1 MYKVLYNSTPPNN
14 LSKYF
19 GALQPWQYYDNAWKI
34 KQDTSLFEKDKINRR
49 GRKPS
54 DIAKSIQFHPYWE
67 FDTDFGIWYLKKKPD
82 ADYPIMFYGRNVV
95 GDDFGKMWWWRGSY
109 LKESDLSKL
118 KADDIPYEQAILRSF
133 KTRYG
138 IERQNINP
146 ILNRLYEISNEE
158 RNELIKSY
166 DILEEN
172 IVLQVATLY
181 MDLTEKNPEKY
192 IDDWD
197 KMTETERENYIK
209 LDKFKAIPEKS
220 IPQID
225 YFADIRGKVK
235 DRADK
240 KAGEYEFEPIK
251 GRDTWNVLWRRGYA
265 TYKKYIDSDEGRKDL
280 EAILDKKVRT
290 GVIAEEKKIEAK
302 KRTKLQ
308 IEKETADTGVEQKAI
323 STEDKQTLDDI
334 ETRIDEI
341 EDEQEKLIDKY
352 SADGAE
358 PYQNPEFVKL
368 IEPLNKE
375 LSKLNDEKRLI
386 GGWSTK
392 RVEEGKNMREDIDD
406 QKKYQAILLK
416 EQAEL
421 KKDLGENVK
430 AKNYKGGAEENTSGG
445 PIGSEGVAYED
456 EFDMFNYGIPAEI
469 TREYIDGLIG
479 PERSKIHDEIWMYLM
494 SPSRQK
500 GSNMTIPG
508 LQPNKAY
515 SWEIYDKIRKPLGL
529 AKDSG
534 IEASRIKSDTN
545 REIKVASRM
554 KRLEQTKQEVEKDVK
569 WNQEAYDRVK
579 KEIDDLEAKR
589 ADIKKRLPRAAQA
602 QVDKL
607 KKQQDD
613 LDEKMKLLDAKLAAL
628 EKVKPSETKGGA
640 IKKAKGRPMK
650 MRFIAGAKD
659 EEEEKPSEKPAEK
672 KEETKK
678 DIVGDVKKVV
688 NIAMKG
694 KQIYDKV
701 DAFIDH
707 LKPGSGEALTIVKE
721 ETRKDTKLT
730 KAIEDLL
737 DNYDEISKAEAE
749 DKFNKIMAKIET
761 EMRENAE
768 KLARAGRI
776 DAADL
781 ELLGYKDKLSK
792 ERESA
797 RERLK
802 KRLEKTIGGE
812 EPKKSTLD
820 KIGVVVDVA
829 DKLSGQLDKLDPSKR
844 YDVGETP
851 VGTVKGPV
859 KPSKRDRGS
868 GKVGDFFKKAKDAI
882 VANIKPILGLAAA
895 TATAVVVVN
904 EVKEELNDRE
914 ERQAQRDKEK
924 LEADKRRS
932 ESNRQAE
939 QNIERETGRKV
950 IIPDTEAEELT
961 LAKKTI
967 EEYIK
972 NYKEQYGNNPDYPA
986 RHAPIKAEVVTGVYK
1001 DNKAYLQDLQ
1011 KWNKEKEALERKN
1024 KGGMKNLPVNNISKI
1039 NIIDS
1044 MENEKQLKAG
1054 KKPNAWLVHVA
1065 AFRKENPGMKY
1076 SEVLKQAKA
1085 TYTTGGMKGGA
1096 RPRKA
1101 GSPPRH
1107 SELGDKDAV
1116 WDGPLNFFDDRD
1128 AVETHAATVPIPDVS
1143 DIEATLPATSISE
1156 NMAKIFIRTLKSRLP
1171 AQIRSDMYLKDDHN
1185 NADWAGFANYHYQQL
1200 RLLRYL
1206 EDKYPGNANKIID
1219 IHNLWSDRAR
1229 KTGGYNESDYNY

>member
-1 MYKVLYNSTPPNN
+1 MYKVLYNSAVPNN

-34 KQDTSLFEKDKINRR
+34 KQDTSLIEKDKINRR

-67 FDTDFGIWYLKKKPD
+67 FDTDFGIFYLKKKPD
-82 ADYPIMFYGRNVV
+82 ADYPIMYYGRNVV

-118 KADDIPYEQAILRSF
+118 KADDNDYEKAILRSF
-133 KTRYG
+133 KTRFG
-138 IERQNINP
+138 VDRQNINP
-146 ILNRLYEISNEE
+146 ILNRLYDISNEE

-181 MDLTEKNPEKY
+181 MDLTEKDPEKY
-192 IDDWD
+192 IDGWD
-197 KMTETERENYIK
+197 KMTEAERENYIK

-225 YFADIRGKVK
+225 YFADIRGKIH

-240 KAGEYEFEPIK
+240 KAGDYEFEPIK
-251 GRDTWNVLWRRGYA
+251 GRDNWNVLWRRGYA

-302 KRTKLQ
+302 KRTKEA
-308 IEKETADTGVEQKAI
+308 IEKETAESGVDAKAV
-323 STEDKQTLDDI
+323 SAEDKQTLDDI

-375 LSKLNDEKRLI
+375 LSKLNDEKRLV

-392 RVEEGKNMREDIDD
+392 RIEEGKNMREDIDD

-421 KKDLGENVK
+421 KKELGENVK
-430 AKNYKGGAEENTSGG
+430 AKTYTGGAADDSTGA
-445 PIGSEGVAYED
+445 PIGSQGIAYED
-456 EFDMFNYGIPAEI
+456 EFDMYNYGIPAEI

-479 PERSKIHDEIWMYLM
+479 PERSKIHDEIWMFLM

-515 SWEIYDKIRKPLGL
+515 SWEIYDKIRKQLGL

-534 IEASRIKSDTN
+534 IEASRIKTDTN

-579 KEIDDLEAKR
+579 KEIDDLEKKR

-602 QVDKL
+602 EVDKL
-607 KKQQDD
+607 KQQQADF
-613 LDEKMKLLDAKLAAL
+613 DEKMKKLDEKLAAL
-628 EKVKPSETKGGA
+628 EKVKPAGGA
-640 IKKAKGRPMK
+640 VKKAKGRPMK
-650 MRFIAGAKD
+650 MRFIAGSKD
-659 EEEEKPSEKPAEK
+659 DVEEPEKEEPKKEEK
-672 KEETKK
+672 KEEPPKK
-678 DIVGDVKKVV
+678 DVVGDVKKVV
-688 NIAMKG
+688 NIALKG

-707 LKPGSGEALTIVKE
+707 LKPGSGVALNIVKE

-749 DKFNKIMAKIET
+749 DKFNKIMEKIET

-776 DAADL
+776 DKADL
-781 ELLGYKDKLSK
+781 ELMGYKDKLSK

-802 KRLEKTIGGE
+802 KRLEKTTGGE
-812 EPKKSTLD
+812 APKKSALD
-820 KIGVVVDVA
+820 KIGMVVDVA
-829 DKLSGQLDKLDPSKR
+829 DKLTGQLDKLDPSKR
-844 YDVGETP
+844 YDVGEAP
-851 VGTVKGPV
+851 IGTVAGPP
-859 KPSKRDRGS
+859 KKTKRERGS

-882 VANIKPILGLAAA
+882 VDNIKPILGLAAA

-904 EVKEELNDRE
+904 EVQEELQDQKD
-914 ERQAQRDKEK
+914 RQAQRDKDKE
-924 LEADKRRS
+924 EADKRRS

-950 IIPDTEAEELT
+950 IIPDTEDQALI

-967 EEYIK
+967 EEFIK
-972 NYKEQYGNNPDYPA
+972 QYKEQHGNNPDYPA
-986 RHAPIKAEVVTGVYK
+986 RHSPIKAEVVTGVYK

-1011 KWNKEKEALERKN
+1011 KWNKEHEALQKKN
-1024 KGGMKNLPVNNISKI
+1024 KGGMAVNKISKI
-1039 NIIDS
+1039 NIIDT
-1044 MENEKQLKAG
+1044 MDAKAQGG
-1054 KKPNAWLVHVA
+1054 KKANPWMIHVA
-1065 AFRKENPGMKY
+1065 AFKKSNPAMKY
-1076 SEVLKQAKA
+1076 SEVLKKAKD
-1085 TYTTGGMKGGA
+1085 TYK
-1096 RPRKA
+1096 K
-1101 GSPPRH
+1101 
-1107 SELGDKDAV
+1107 
-1116 WDGPLNFFDDRD
+1116 
-1128 AVETHAATVPIPDVS
+1128 
-1143 DIEATLPATSISE
+1143 
-1156 NMAKIFIRTLKSRLP
+1156 
-1171 AQIRSDMYLKDDHN
+1171 
-1185 NADWAGFANYHYQQL
+1185 
-1200 RLLRYL
+1200 
-1206 EDKYPGNANKIID
+1206 
-1219 IHNLWSDRAR
+1219 
-1229 KTGGYNESDYNY
+1229 

>member
-1 MYKVLYNSTPPNN
+1 VQYVLDKKGVLPTEEDQMYKVLYNSAVPNN

-34 KQDTSLFEKDKINRR
+34 KQDTSLIEKDKINRR

-82 ADYPIMFYGRNVV
+82 NDYPIMFYGRNVV

-118 KADDIPYEQAILRSF
+118 KADDNDYEKAILRSF
-133 KTRYG
+133 KTRFG
-138 IERQNINP
+138 IDRQNINP
-146 ILNRLYEISNEE
+146 VLNRLYDISNEE

-181 MDLTEKNPEKY
+181 MDITEKDPEKY
-192 IDDWD
+192 IDGWD
-197 KMTETERENYIK
+197 KMTESERESYIK

-225 YFADIRGKVK
+225 YFADIRGRVK
-235 DRADK
+235 DRGDK
-240 KAGEYEFEPIK
+240 KAGDYEFEPIK
-251 GRDTWNVLWRRGYA
+251 GRDNWNVLWRRGYA

-280 EAILDKKVRT
+280 ESILDKKVRT

-302 KRTKLQ
+302 KRTKEQ
-308 IEKETADTGVEQKAI
+308 IEKETKESGVDAESTKAV

-341 EDEQEKLIDKY
+341 EDEQEKLIEQYKP
-352 SADGAE
+352 E
-358 PYQNPEFVKL
+358 PYENPEFVKQ

-392 RVEEGKNMREDIDD
+392 RIEEGKNMKEDIDD

-416 EQAEL
+416 EQSEL
-421 KKDLGENVK
+421 KKELGENVK
-430 AKNYKGGAEENTSGG
+430 AKTYTGGAEDNTSGA
-445 PIGSEGVAYED
+445 PLGSQGVAYED
-456 EFDMFNYGIPAEI
+456 EFDMFNYGIPSEI
-469 TREYIDGLIG
+469 NREYIDGLIG
-479 PERSKIHDEIWMYLM
+479 PERSKVHDEIWMYLM

-508 LQPNKAY
+508 LEPNKVY
-515 SWEIYDKIRKPLGL
+515 SWEIYDKIRKQLGL

-579 KEIDDLEAKR
+579 KEIDDLEKKR

-602 QVDKL
+602 EMDKL
-607 KKQQDD
+607 KKQQEDF
-613 LDEKMKLLDAKLAAL
+613 DEKMKKLDEKLAAL
-628 EKVKPSETKGGA
+628 EKVKPTTGGA
-640 IKKAKGRPMK
+640 KKGKGRPMKMK
-650 MRFIAGAKD
+650 MRFIAGSKD
-659 EEEEKPSEKPAEK
+659 EEEKPTEEK
-672 KEETKK
+672 KEEKKEPPTKGTDSKK
-678 DIVGDVKKVV
+678 DVVGDVKKVV
-688 NIAMKG
+688 SIALKG
-694 KQIYDKV
+694 KEIYDKV

-707 LKPGSGEALTIVKE
+707 LKPGSGIALNIVKE

-737 DNYDEISKAEAE
+737 DNYDEISKQEAQE
-749 DKFNKIMAKIET
+749 KFDKIMAKIET
-761 EMRENAE
+761 EMKENAE

-776 DAADL
+776 NTADL
-781 ELLGYKDKLSK
+781 ELLGYKEKISK

-802 KRLEKTIGGE
+802 KRLEKTTGGE

-829 DKLSGQLDKLDPSKR
+829 DKLSKQLDKLDPSKR
-844 YDVGETP
+844 YETGDVP
-851 VGTVKGPV
+851 VGTVSGPP
-859 KPSKRDRGS
+859 KKTKRDRGS
-868 GKVGDFFKKAKDAI
+868 GKVGDFFRKAKDAI
-882 VANIKPILGLAAA
+882 VENIKPILGLVAA
-895 TATAVVVVN
+895 TTTAVVVVN
-904 EVKEELNDRE
+904 EVQEELNDRE
-914 ERQAQRDKEK
+914 ERAEKAKKEK
-924 LEADKRRS
+924 EESDKRRS

-950 IIPDTEAEELT
+950 IIPDTEDEALI

-967 EEYIK
+967 DEYIK
-972 NYKEQYGNNPDYPA
+972 QYKQQHGNDPNYPQ

-1011 KWNKEKEALERKN
+1011 KWNKEKEELERKN
-1024 KGGMKNLPVNNISKI
+1024 KGGMKVPINKISKV
-1039 NIIDS
+1039 NIIDT
-1044 MENEKQLKAG
+1044 MEKECKGG
-1054 KKPNAWLVHVA
+1054 KKVNPWLTHVKD
-1065 AFRKENPGMKY
+1065 FRQSNPGMKY
-1076 SEVLKQAKA
+1076 SEVLKKAKD
-1085 TYTTGGMKGGA
+1085 TYK
-1096 RPRKA
+1096 K
-1101 GSPPRH
+1101 
-1107 SELGDKDAV
+1107 
-1116 WDGPLNFFDDRD
+1116 
-1128 AVETHAATVPIPDVS
+1128 
-1143 DIEATLPATSISE
+1143 
-1156 NMAKIFIRTLKSRLP
+1156 
-1171 AQIRSDMYLKDDHN
+1171 
-1185 NADWAGFANYHYQQL
+1185 
-1200 RLLRYL
+1200 
-1206 EDKYPGNANKIID
+1206 
-1219 IHNLWSDRAR
+1219 
-1229 KTGGYNESDYNY
+1229 

>member
-1 MYKVLYNSTPPNN
+1 MQYVLDKKGVLPTEEDQMYKVLYNSAVPNN

-19 GALQPWQYYDNAWKI
+19 GALQPWQFYDNAWKI

-82 ADYPIMFYGRNVV
+82 NDYPIMFYGRNVV

-118 KADDIPYEQAILRSF
+118 KADDNDYEKAILRSF
-133 KTRYG
+133 KTRFG
-138 IERQNINP
+138 IDRQNINP
-146 ILNRLYEISNEE
+146 VLNRLYDISNEE

-181 MDLTEKNPEKY
+181 MDITEKDPEKY
-192 IDDWD
+192 IDGWD
-197 KMTETERENYIK
+197 KMTESERESYIK

-225 YFADIRGKVK
+225 YFADIRGRVK
-235 DRADK
+235 DRGDK
-240 KAGEYEFEPIK
+240 KAGDYEFEPIK
-251 GRDTWNVLWRRGYA
+251 GRDNWNVLWRRGYA

-302 KRTKLQ
+302 KRTKAQ
-308 IEKETADTGVEQKAI
+308 IEKETKESGVEEKVV

-358 PYQNPEFVKL
+358 PYQNPEFVKQ

-392 RVEEGKNMREDIDD
+392 RIEEGKNMREDIDD

-416 EQAEL
+416 EQSEL
-421 KKDLGENVK
+421 KKELGENVK
-430 AKNYKGGAEENTSGG
+430 AKTYTGGAEDNTSGA
-445 PIGSEGVAYED
+445 PLGSQGVAYED
-456 EFDMFNYGIPAEI
+456 EFDMFNYGIPSEI
-469 TREYIDGLIG
+469 NREYIDGLIG
-479 PERSKIHDEIWMYLM
+479 PERSKVHDEIWMYLM

-515 SWEIYDKIRKPLGL
+515 SWEIYDKIRKQLGL

-579 KEIDDLEAKR
+579 KEIDDLEKKR

-602 QVDKL
+602 EMDKL
-607 KKQQDD
+607 KKQQEDF
-613 LDEKMKLLDAKLAAL
+613 DEKMKKLDEKLAAL
-628 EKVKPSETKGGA
+628 EKVKPTTGGA

-650 MRFIAGAKD
+650 MKMRFIAGSKD
-659 EEEEKPSEKPAEK
+659 EEEKPTEEK
-672 KEETKK
+672 KEEKK
-678 DIVGDVKKVV
+678 DSKKDVVGDVKKVV
-688 NIAMKG
+688 NIALKG
-694 KQIYDKV
+694 KEIYDKV

-707 LKPGSGEALTIVKE
+707 LKPGSGIALNIVKE

-749 DKFNKIMAKIET
+749 EKFNKIMAKIET
-761 EMRENAE
+761 EMKENAE

-776 DAADL
+776 NTADL
-781 ELLGYKDKLSK
+781 ELLGYKEKISK

-802 KRLEKTIGGE
+802 KRLENTTGGE

-820 KIGVVVDVA
+820 KIGVAVDVA
-829 DKLSGQLDKLDPSKR
+829 DKLSKQLDKLDPSKR
-844 YDVGETP
+844 YEVGDVP
-851 VGTVKGPV
+851 VGTVSGPP
-859 KPSKRDRGS
+859 KKTKRDRGS
-868 GKVGDFFKKAKDAI
+868 GKVGDFFRKAKDTI
-882 VANIKPILGLAAA
+882 VDNIKPILGLAAA

-904 EVKEELNDRE
+904 EVQEELNDRE

-924 LEADKRRS
+924 ELADKRRS

-950 IIPDTEAEELT
+950 IIPDTEDEALI

-972 NYKEQYGNNPDYPA
+972 QYKEQHGNDPNYPQ
-986 RHAPIKAEVVTGVYK
+986 RHAPIKAEVVTGVYEN
-1001 DNKAYLQDLQ
+1001 NKAYLQDLQ
-1011 KWNKEKEALERKN
+1011 KWNKEKEELERKN
-1024 KGGMKNLPVNNISKI
+1024 KGGMKVPINKISKV
-1039 NIIDS
+1039 NIIDT
-1044 MENEKQLKAG
+1044 MEKESCKGG
-1054 KKPNAWLVHVA
+1054 KKVNPWLTHVKD
-1065 AFRKENPGMKY
+1065 FRQSNPGMKY
-1076 SEVLKQAKA
+1076 SEVLKKAKD
-1085 TYTTGGMKGGA
+1085 TYK
-1096 RPRKA
+1096 K
-1101 GSPPRH
+1101 
-1107 SELGDKDAV
+1107 
-1116 WDGPLNFFDDRD
+1116 
-1128 AVETHAATVPIPDVS
+1128 
-1143 DIEATLPATSISE
+1143 
-1156 NMAKIFIRTLKSRLP
+1156 
-1171 AQIRSDMYLKDDHN
+1171 
-1185 NADWAGFANYHYQQL
+1185 
-1200 RLLRYL
+1200 
-1206 EDKYPGNANKIID
+1206 
-1219 IHNLWSDRAR
+1219 
-1229 KTGGYNESDYNY
+1229 

>member
-1 MYKVLYNSTPPNN
+1 MQYVLDKKGVLPTEEDQMYKVLYNSAVPNN

-19 GALQPWQYYDNAWKI
+19 GALQPWQFYDNAWKI
-34 KQDTSLFEKDKINRR
+34 KQDTSLIEKDKINRR

-82 ADYPIMFYGRNVV
+82 NDYPIMFYGRTVV
-95 GDDFGKMWWWRGSY
+95 GDDFNKMWWWRGSY

-118 KADDIPYEQAILRSF
+118 KADDNDYEKAILRSF
-133 KTRYG
+133 KTRFG
-138 IERQNINP
+138 IDRQNINP
-146 ILNRLYEISNEE
+146 VLNRLYDISNEE

-181 MDLTEKNPEKY
+181 MDITEKDPEKY
-192 IDDWD
+192 IDGWD
-197 KMTETERENYIK
+197 KMTEVERESYIK

-225 YFADIRGKVK
+225 YFADIRGRVK
-235 DRADK
+235 DRGDK
-240 KAGEYEFEPIK
+240 KAGDYEFEPIK
-251 GRDTWNVLWRRGYA
+251 GRDNWNVLWRRGYA

-302 KRTKLQ
+302 KRTKAA
-308 IEKETADTGVEQKAI
+308 IEKETKESGVEEKVV
-323 STEDKQTLDDI
+323 STEDKQTLIDI

-358 PYQNPEFVKL
+358 PYQNPEFIKQ

-406 QKKYQAILLK
+406 QKKYQSILLK
-416 EQAEL
+416 EQSEL

-430 AKNYKGGAEENTSGG
+430 AKTYTGGADDTSGA
-445 PIGSEGVAYED
+445 PLGSQGVAYED
-456 EFDMFNYGIPAEI
+456 EFDMFNYGIPSEI
-469 TREYIDGLIG
+469 NREYIDGLIG
-479 PERSKIHDEIWMYLM
+479 PERSKVHDEIWMYLM

-508 LQPNKAY
+508 LEPNKAY
-515 SWEIYDKIRKPLGL
+515 SWEIYDKIRKQLGL

-579 KEIDDLEAKR
+579 KEIDDLEKKR

-602 QVDKL
+602 EMDKL
-607 KKQQDD
+607 KKQQEDF
-613 LDEKMKLLDAKLAAL
+613 DEKMKKLDEKLAAL
-628 EKVKPSETKGGA
+628 EKVKPATGGA
-640 IKKAKGRPMK
+640 KKGKGRPMK
-650 MRFIAGAKD
+650 MRFIAGSKD
-659 EEEEKPSEKPAEK
+659 EEEKPTEEK
-672 KEETKK
+672 KEEKKEPPTKGTDSKK
-678 DIVGDVKKVV
+678 DVVGDVKKVV
-688 NIAMKG
+688 SIALKG
-694 KQIYDKV
+694 KEIYDKV

-707 LKPGSGEALTIVKE
+707 LKPGSGIALNIVKE

-737 DNYDEISKAEAE
+737 DNYDEISKQEAQE
-749 DKFNKIMAKIET
+749 KFNKIMAKIET
-761 EMRENAE
+761 EMKENAE

-776 DAADL
+776 NTADL
-781 ELLGYKDKLSK
+781 ELLGYKEKISK

-802 KRLEKTIGGE
+802 KRLEKTTGGE

-829 DKLSGQLDKLDPSKR
+829 DKLSKQLDKLDPSKR
-844 YDVGETP
+844 YETGDVP
-851 VGTVKGPV
+851 VGTVSGPP
-859 KPSKRDRGS
+859 KKTKRERGS
-868 GKVGDFFKKAKDAI
+868 GKVGDFFRKAKDTI
-882 VANIKPILGLAAA
+882 VDNIKPILGLVAA

-904 EVKEELNDRE
+904 EVQEELNDRE
-914 ERQAQRDKEK
+914 ERAEKAKKEK
-924 LEADKRRS
+924 EESDKKRS

-950 IIPDTEAEELT
+950 IIPDNETEELI

-972 NYKEQYGNNPDYPA
+972 QYKEQHGNDPNYPQ

-1001 DNKAYLQDLQ
+1001 DNKAYLLDLQ
-1011 KWNKEKEALERKN
+1011 RWNKELEALQKKN
-1024 KGGMKNLPVNNISKI
+1024 KGGMAVNKISKV
-1039 NIIDS
+1039 NIIDT
-1044 MENEKQLKAG
+1044 MEKECKGG
-1054 KKPNAWLVHVA
+1054 KKVNPWLTHVKD
-1065 AFRKENPGMKY
+1065 FRQSNPGMKY
-1076 SEVLKQAKA
+1076 SEVLKKAKE
-1085 TYTTGGMKGGA
+1085 TYK
-1096 RPRKA
+1096 K
-1101 GSPPRH
+1101 
-1107 SELGDKDAV
+1107 
-1116 WDGPLNFFDDRD
+1116 
-1128 AVETHAATVPIPDVS
+1128 
-1143 DIEATLPATSISE
+1143 
-1156 NMAKIFIRTLKSRLP
+1156 
-1171 AQIRSDMYLKDDHN
+1171 
-1185 NADWAGFANYHYQQL
+1185 
-1200 RLLRYL
+1200 
-1206 EDKYPGNANKIID
+1206 
-1219 IHNLWSDRAR
+1219 
-1229 KTGGYNESDYNY
+1229 

>member
-1 MYKVLYNSTPPNN
+1 MQYVLDKKGVLPTEEDQMYKVLYNSAVPNN

-19 GALQPWQYYDNAWKI
+19 GALQPWQFYDNAWKI

-82 ADYPIMFYGRNVV
+82 NDYPIMFYGRNVV

-118 KADDIPYEQAILRSF
+118 KADDNDYEKAILRSF
-133 KTRYG
+133 KTRFG
-138 IERQNINP
+138 IDRQNINP
-146 ILNRLYEISNEE
+146 VLNRLYDISNEE

-181 MDLTEKNPEKY
+181 MDITEKDPEKY
-192 IDDWD
+192 IDGWD
-197 KMTETERENYIK
+197 KMTETERESYIK

-225 YFADIRGKVK
+225 YFADIRGRVK
-235 DRADK
+235 DRGDK
-240 KAGEYEFEPIK
+240 KAGDYEFEPIK
-251 GRDTWNVLWRRGYA
+251 GRDNWNVLWRRGYA

-302 KRTKLQ
+302 KRTKAQ
-308 IEKETADTGVEQKAI
+308 IEKETKESGVDAESTKEV

-358 PYQNPEFVKL
+358 PYQNPEFVKQ

-416 EQAEL
+416 EQSEL

-430 AKNYKGGAEENTSGG
+430 AKTYTGGADDTSGA
-445 PIGSEGVAYED
+445 PLGSQGVAYED
-456 EFDMFNYGIPAEI
+456 EFDLFNYGIPSEI
-469 TREYIDGLIG
+469 NREYIDGLIG
-479 PERSKIHDEIWMYLM
+479 PERSKVHDEIWMYLM

-500 GSNMTIPG
+500 GSNMTISG
-508 LQPNKAY
+508 LEPNKAY
-515 SWEIYDKIRKPLGL
+515 SWEIYDKIRKQLGL

-569 WNQEAYDRVK
+569 WNEEAYDRVK
-579 KEIDDLEAKR
+579 KEIDDLEKKR

-602 QVDKL
+602 EVDKL
-607 KKQQDD
+607 KQQQADF
-613 LDEKMKLLDAKLAAL
+613 DEKMKKLDEKLAAL
-628 EKVKPSETKGGA
+628 EKVKPAETKGGA
-640 IKKAKGRPMK
+640 IKKGKGRPMKMK
-650 MRFIAGAKD
+650 MRFIAGGKD
-659 EEEEKPSEKPAEK
+659 DVEDTEKPEEKPAEK
-672 KEETKK
+672 KEPPKK
-678 DIVGDVKKVV
+678 DVVGDVKKVV
-688 NIAMKG
+688 NIALKG
-694 KQIYDKV
+694 KEIYDKV

-707 LKPGSGEALTIVKE
+707 LKPGSGVALNIVKE

-737 DNYDEISKAEAE
+737 DNYDEISKQEAQE
-749 DKFNKIMAKIET
+749 KFDKIMAKIEA
-761 EMRENAE
+761 EMKENAE

-776 DAADL
+776 NTADL
-781 ELLGYKDKLSK
+781 ELLGYKEKISK

-802 KRLEKTIGGE
+802 KRLEKTTGGE

-820 KIGVVVDVA
+820 KIGVAVDVA
-829 DKLSGQLDKLDPSKR
+829 DKFSKQLDKLDPSKR
-844 YDVGETP
+844 YETGDVP
-851 VGTVKGPV
+851 VGTVAGPP
-859 KPSKRDRGS
+859 KKTKRDRGS
-868 GKVGDFFKKAKDAI
+868 GKVGDFFRKAKDTI
-882 VANIKPILGLAAA
+882 VDNIKPILGLAAA

-904 EVKEELNDRE
+904 EVQEELNDRE

-924 LEADKRRS
+924 EEADKRRS

-950 IIPDTEAEELT
+950 IIPDTEDEALI

-972 NYKEQYGNNPDYPA
+972 QYKEQHGNDPNYPA
-986 RHAPIKAEVVTGVYK
+986 RHAPIKAEVVTGVYEN
-1001 DNKAYLQDLQ
+1001 NKAYLQDLQ
-1011 KWNKEKEALERKN
+1011 KWNKELEALQKKN
-1024 KGGMKNLPVNNISKI
+1024 KGGMKVPINKISKV
-1039 NIIDS
+1039 NIIDT
-1044 MENEKQLKAG
+1044 MEKECKGG
-1054 KKPNAWLVHVA
+1054 KKVNPWLTHVKD
-1065 AFRKENPGMKY
+1065 FRQSNPGMKY
-1076 SEVLKQAKA
+1076 SEVLKKAKD
-1085 TYTTGGMKGGA
+1085 TYK
-1096 RPRKA
+1096 K
-1101 GSPPRH
+1101 
-1107 SELGDKDAV
+1107 
-1116 WDGPLNFFDDRD
+1116 
-1128 AVETHAATVPIPDVS
+1128 
-1143 DIEATLPATSISE
+1143 
-1156 NMAKIFIRTLKSRLP
+1156 
-1171 AQIRSDMYLKDDHN
+1171 
-1185 NADWAGFANYHYQQL
+1185 
-1200 RLLRYL
+1200 
-1206 EDKYPGNANKIID
+1206 
-1219 IHNLWSDRAR
+1219 
-1229 KTGGYNESDYNY
+1229 

>member
-1 MYKVLYNSTPPNN
+1 MQYVLDKKGVLPTEEDQMYKVLYNSAVPNN

-19 GALQPWQYYDNAWKI
+19 GALQPWQFYDNAWKI

-82 ADYPIMFYGRNVV
+82 NDYPIMFYGRNVV

-118 KADDIPYEQAILRSF
+118 KADDNDYEKAILRSF
-133 KTRYG
+133 KTRFG
-138 IERQNINP
+138 IDRQNINP
-146 ILNRLYEISNEE
+146 VLNRLYDISNEE

-181 MDLTEKNPEKY
+181 MDITEKDPEKY
-192 IDDWD
+192 IDGWD
-197 KMTETERENYIK
+197 KMTETERDSYIK

-225 YFADIRGKVK
+225 YFADIRGRVK
-235 DRADK
+235 DRGDK
-240 KAGEYEFEPIK
+240 KAGDYEFEPIK
-251 GRDTWNVLWRRGYA
+251 GRDNWNVLWRRGYA

-302 KRTKLQ
+302 KRTKAA
-308 IEKETADTGVEQKAI
+308 IEKETKESGVEEKVV
-323 STEDKQTLDDI
+323 STEDKQTLIDI

-358 PYQNPEFVKL
+358 PYQNPEFIKQ

-416 EQAEL
+416 EQSEL
-421 KKDLGENVK
+421 KKELGENVK
-430 AKNYKGGAEENTSGG
+430 AKTYTGGAEDNTSGA
-445 PIGSEGVAYED
+445 PIGSQGVAYED
-456 EFDMFNYGIPAEI
+456 EFDMYNYGIPAEI

-479 PERSKIHDEIWMYLM
+479 AERSKIHDEIWMFLM
-494 SPSRQK
+494 SQSRQK

-508 LQPNKAY
+508 LQPNKTY
-515 SWEIYDKIRKPLGL
+515 SWEIYDKIRKKLGL

-569 WNQEAYDRVK
+569 WNEEAYDRVK
-579 KEIDDLEAKR
+579 KEIDDLEKKR

-602 QVDKL
+602 EMDKL
-607 KKQQDD
+607 KKQQADF
-613 LDEKMKLLDAKLAAL
+613 DEKMKKLDEKLAAL
-628 EKVKPSETKGGA
+628 EKVKPTTGGA
-640 IKKAKGRPMK
+640 IKKKGRPMKMK
-650 MRFIAGAKD
+650 MRFIAGSKD
-659 EEEEKPSEKPAEK
+659 EEEKPTEEKKEEK
-672 KEETKK
+672 KEETPKK
-678 DIVGDVKKVV
+678 DVVGDVKKVI
-688 NIAMKG
+688 NIALKG
-694 KQIYDKV
+694 KEIYDKV

-707 LKPGSGEALTIVKE
+707 LKPGSGVALNIVKE

-749 DKFNKIMAKIET
+749 DKFNKIMAKIEA

-776 DAADL
+776 NAADL
-781 ELLGYKDKLSK
+781 ELLGYKEKISK

-802 KRLEKTIGGE
+802 KRLEKTTGGE

-829 DKLSGQLDKLDPSKR
+829 DKLSKQLDKLDPSKR
-844 YDVGETP
+844 YETGDVP
-851 VGTVKGPV
+851 VGTVSGPP
-859 KPSKRDRGS
+859 KKTKRERGS
-868 GKVGDFFKKAKDAI
+868 GKVGDFFRKAKDSI
-882 VANIKPILGLAAA
+882 VNNIKPILGLAAA

-904 EVKEELNDRE
+904 EVQEELNDRE
-914 ERQAQRDKEK
+914 ERAEKAKKDKEFS
-924 LEADKRRS
+924 DKRRS

-939 QNIERETGRKV
+939 QNILRETGREV
-950 IIPDTEAEELT
+950 IIPDNENEGLI

-972 NYKEQYGNNPDYPA
+972 QYKEQHGNDPNYPQ
-986 RHAPIKAEVVTGVYK
+986 RHAPIKAEVLTGVYEN
-1001 DNKAYLQDLQ
+1001 NKAYLLDLQ
-1011 KWNKEKEALERKN
+1011 KWNKELETLQKKN
-1024 KGGMKNLPVNNISKI
+1024 KGGMAVNKISKV
-1039 NIIDS
+1039 NIIDT
-1044 MENEKQLKAG
+1044 MEKENCKGG
-1054 KKPNAWLVHVA
+1054 KKVNPWLTHVKE
-1065 AFRKENPGMKY
+1065 FRQSNPGLKY
-1076 SEVLKQAKA
+1076 SEVLKKAKE
-1085 TYTTGGMKGGA
+1085 TYK
-1096 RPRKA
+1096 K
-1101 GSPPRH
+1101 
-1107 SELGDKDAV
+1107 
-1116 WDGPLNFFDDRD
+1116 
-1128 AVETHAATVPIPDVS
+1128 
-1143 DIEATLPATSISE
+1143 
-1156 NMAKIFIRTLKSRLP
+1156 
-1171 AQIRSDMYLKDDHN
+1171 
-1185 NADWAGFANYHYQQL
+1185 
-1200 RLLRYL
+1200 
-1206 EDKYPGNANKIID
+1206 
-1219 IHNLWSDRAR
+1219 
-1229 KTGGYNESDYNY
+1229 

>member
-1 MYKVLYNSTPPNN
+1 MQYVLDKKGVLPTEEDQMYKVLYNSAVPNN

-19 GALQPWQYYDNAWKI
+19 GALQPWQFYDNAWKI
-34 KQDTSLFEKDKINRR
+34 KQDTSLIEKDKINRR

-82 ADYPIMFYGRNVV
+82 NDYPIMFYGRNVV

-118 KADDIPYEQAILRSF
+118 KADDNDYEKAILRSF
-133 KTRYG
+133 KTRFG
-138 IERQNINP
+138 IDRQNINP
-146 ILNRLYEISNEE
+146 VLNRLYDISNEE

-181 MDLTEKNPEKY
+181 MDITEKDPEKY
-192 IDDWD
+192 IDGWD
-197 KMTETERENYIK
+197 KMTEVERESYIK

-225 YFADIRGKVK
+225 YFADIRGRVK
-235 DRADK
+235 DRGDK
-240 KAGEYEFEPIK
+240 KAGDYEFEPIK
-251 GRDTWNVLWRRGYA
+251 GRDNWNVLWRRGYA

-302 KRTKLQ
+302 KRTKAA
-308 IEKETADTGVEQKAI
+308 IEKETKESGVEEKVV
-323 STEDKQTLDDI
+323 STEDKQTLIDI

-358 PYQNPEFVKL
+358 PYQNPEFIKQ

-406 QKKYQAILLK
+406 QKKYQSILLK
-416 EQAEL
+416 EQSEL

-430 AKNYKGGAEENTSGG
+430 AKTYTGGADDTSGA
-445 PIGSEGVAYED
+445 PLGSQGVAYED
-456 EFDMFNYGIPAEI
+456 EFDMFNYGIPSEI
-469 TREYIDGLIG
+469 NREYIDGLIG
-479 PERSKIHDEIWMYLM
+479 PERSKVHDEIWMYLM

-508 LQPNKAY
+508 LEPNKAY
-515 SWEIYDKIRKPLGL
+515 SWEIYDKIRKQLGL

-579 KEIDDLEAKR
+579 KEIDDLEKKR

-602 QVDKL
+602 EMDKL
-607 KKQQDD
+607 KKQQEDF
-613 LDEKMKLLDAKLAAL
+613 DEKMKKLDEKLAAL
-628 EKVKPSETKGGA
+628 EKVKPATGGA
-640 IKKAKGRPMK
+640 KKGKGRPMK
-650 MRFIAGAKD
+650 MRFIAGSKD
-659 EEEEKPSEKPAEK
+659 EEEKPTEEK
-672 KEETKK
+672 KEEKKEPPTKGTDSKK
-678 DIVGDVKKVV
+678 DVVGDVKKVV
-688 NIAMKG
+688 SIALKG
-694 KQIYDKV
+694 KEIYDKV

-707 LKPGSGEALTIVKE
+707 LKPGSGIALNIVKE

-737 DNYDEISKAEAE
+737 DNYDEISKQEAQE
-749 DKFNKIMAKIET
+749 KFNKIMAKIET
-761 EMRENAE
+761 EMKENAE

-776 DAADL
+776 NTADL
-781 ELLGYKDKLSK
+781 ELLGYKEKISK

-802 KRLEKTIGGE
+802 KRLEKTTGGE

-829 DKLSGQLDKLDPSKR
+829 DKLSKQLDKLDPSKR
-844 YDVGETP
+844 YETGDVP
-851 VGTVKGPV
+851 VGTVSGPP
-859 KPSKRDRGS
+859 KKTKRERGS
-868 GKVGDFFKKAKDAI
+868 GKVGDFFRKAKDTI
-882 VANIKPILGLAAA
+882 VDNIKPILGLVAA

-904 EVKEELNDRE
+904 EVQEELNDRE
-914 ERQAQRDKEK
+914 ERAEKAKKEK
-924 LEADKRRS
+924 EESDKKRS

-950 IIPDTEAEELT
+950 IIPDNETEELI

-972 NYKEQYGNNPDYPA
+972 QYKEQHGNDPNYPQ

-1001 DNKAYLQDLQ
+1001 DNKAYLLDLQ
-1011 KWNKEKEALERKN
+1011 RWNKELEALQKKN
-1024 KGGMKNLPVNNISKI
+1024 KGGMAVNKISKV
-1039 NIIDS
+1039 NIIDT
-1044 MENEKQLKAG
+1044 MEKECKGG
-1054 KKPNAWLVHVA
+1054 KKVNPWLTHVKD
-1065 AFRKENPGMKY
+1065 FRQSNPGMKY
-1076 SEVLKQAKA
+1076 SEVLKKAKE
-1085 TYTTGGMKGGA
+1085 TYK
-1096 RPRKA
+1096 K
-1101 GSPPRH
+1101 
-1107 SELGDKDAV
+1107 
-1116 WDGPLNFFDDRD
+1116 
-1128 AVETHAATVPIPDVS
+1128 
-1143 DIEATLPATSISE
+1143 
-1156 NMAKIFIRTLKSRLP
+1156 
-1171 AQIRSDMYLKDDHN
+1171 
-1185 NADWAGFANYHYQQL
+1185 
-1200 RLLRYL
+1200 
-1206 EDKYPGNANKIID
+1206 
-1219 IHNLWSDRAR
+1219 
-1229 KTGGYNESDYNY
+1229 